1 MRHLNLGAP
10 IPVITVQPTSEHPIP
25 YDLTPD
31 VPTTDKDKIA
41 VAANTAALIEK
52 LGGSLDFSPAD
63 EQKAQELIKGTQR
76 VEKTVTKP
84 GVALKLAAILTQ
96 YDHQIIN
103 DAQQARTFITNRLIE
118 LCTCG
123 DTKIEIKALELLG
136 KHSDIG
142 LFTERSEVTVHY
154 KSSDDIESAIKDRIK
169 RLLNADV
176 IDAVPIDDLD
186 KQLGTPV
193 LYKDNVEN
201 IIEQED
207 ATSSE

>member
-1 MRHLNLGAP
+1 LRHLNLGAT
-10 IPVITVQPTSEHPIP
+10 IPVITIEPTTEHPIP
-25 YDLTPD
+25 YDLSSD

-63 EQKAQELIKGTQR
+63 EHKAQELIKGTQR
-76 VEKTVTKP
+76 IETTVTKP
-84 GVALKLAAILTQ
+84 GVALKLAAILSQ
-96 YDHQIIN
+96 YDHQIVN

-142 LFTERSEVTVHY
+142 LFTDRSEITVHY
-154 KSSDDIESAIKDRIK
+154 KSSDDIENSIKERVK
-169 RLLNADV
+169 RLLNADTIDV
-176 IDAVPIDDLD
+176 IPIDDLD
-186 KQLGTPV
+186 RQLGKPV
-193 LYKDNVEN
+193 LDKDN
-201 IIEQED
+201 IKEQED
-207 ATSSE
+207 ATDSE